1 MRCRNNTFVG
11 FRFVIASTP
20 SEILAS
26 IDTII
31 AGMLSIMSMN
41 STQLEAITFESITS
55 GSSIL
60 NGALTNDASTQ
71 SVTALSNTLSAGL
84 ASGISGTSFV
94 VSSVSVTANDPYAT
108 TTEESSSKV
117 GLIVGVVVGVT
128 VLVAGVIIVVIVV
141 KKNALT
147 AIQPLPEQNSVQI
160 LDNPSGPLYPDSKLE
175 VEFNSPEK

>member
-1 MRCRNNTFVG
+1 MTLSTTTNAPSARTATLFKVRERALFATPTVLRAKVQRYAMDAFSGHTLMEGYTRGTCLACKRPCTTCEGSPTYCTSCAAGYSRKSIRCRNNTFVG

-31 AGMLSIMSMN
+31 SGMLSIMSMN

-71 SVTALSNTLSAGL
+71 SVTALSSTLSAGWP
-84 ASGISGTSFV
+84 AEFW
-94 VSSVSVTANDPYAT
+94 
-108 TTEESSSKV
+108 
-117 GLIVGVVVGVT
+117 
-128 VLVAGVIIVVIVV
+128 
-141 KKNALT
+141 AL
-147 AIQPLPEQNSVQI
+147 L
-160 LDNPSGPLYPDSKLE
+160 L
-175 VEFNSPEK
+175 

>member
-26 IDTII
+26 IDAII

-71 SVTALSNTLSAGL
+71 SVTALSSTLSAGL
-84 ASGISGTSFV
+84 ASGIPGTSFV
-94 VSSVSVTANDPYAT
+94 VSSVSVTANDPYATT

-128 VLVAGVIIVVIVV
+128 VLGIFYFI
-141 KKNALT
+141 
-147 AIQPLPEQNSVQI
+147 
-160 LDNPSGPLYPDSKLE
+160 
-175 VEFNSPEK
+175 

>member
-1 MRCRNNTFVG
+1 MEGYTEGTCLACKRPCTTCEGSPTYCTSCAAGYSRKSMRCRNNTYVG
-11 FRFVIASTP
+11 FRFTIASSP

-71 SVTALSNTLSAGL
+71 SVTALSSTLSAGL
-84 ASGISGTSFV
+84 ASGIPGTPFA

-128 VLVAGVIIVVIVV
+128 VLGI
-141 KKNALT
+141 
-147 AIQPLPEQNSVQI
+147 
-160 LDNPSGPLYPDSKLE
+160 
-175 VEFNSPEK
+175 F